1 MTTITAVDLRR
12 DLDSIIK
19 RASKGESIR
28 ISYRGST
35 MVTIGP
41 DTSRPFSNTAA
52 VLAKSAVISS
62 RVPQSI
68 KDKYKT
74 DSSIENLVR
83 DIRKSKYA

>member
-28 ISYRGST
+28 VSYRGSN

-41 DTSRPFSNTAA
+41 DTSRPLNNTAA
-52 VLAKSAVISS
+52 VLAKAAAISS
-62 RVPQSI
+62 RVPQDI

-74 DSSIENLVR
+74 DSSIENLIQ
-83 DIRKSKYA
+83 DIRMSKYA